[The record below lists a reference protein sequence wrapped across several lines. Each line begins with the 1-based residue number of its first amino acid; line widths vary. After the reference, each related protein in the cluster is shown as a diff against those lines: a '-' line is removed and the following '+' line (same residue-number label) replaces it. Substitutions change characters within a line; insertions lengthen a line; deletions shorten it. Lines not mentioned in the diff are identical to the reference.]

1 VLLAFVA
8 CGGSTAQRRIRR
20 YLDLSADTPDDTLAL
35 RAAIMKRLPAGT
47 SADTV
52 TAFLAAHGVGHDGL
66 SKYYPASRGE
76 TGLLRVEY
84 DSHERNLVATS
95 YGVRFVFDS
104 TARLRDV
111 RVARWLTG
119 P

>member
-1 VLLAFVA
+1 
-8 CGGSTAQRRIRR
+8 
-20 YLDLSADTPDDTLAL
+20 
-35 RAAIMKRLPAGT
+35 MKRLPAGT
-47 SADTV
+47 PANTV
-52 TAFLAAHGVGHDGL
+52 AKFLDAHGVGHDGL
-66 SKYYPASRGE
+66 SAYYAASRGD

-84 DSHERNLVATS
+84 DSRERNIVYTS

-104 TARLRDV
+104 TARLSDV